1 MATKGH
7 NYFRNKRLIHIDKLE
22 SSEKKVRNIALKTT
36 TKKNDEPEDEV
47 AELSDSENLN
57 LLFKRFSKFL
67 KRRGNKGNQRRYNSK
82 QVDLNNTSS
91 FTCYNCEK
99 QGHIKIEYPNLNK
112 DISAHK
118 RKESKP
124 KERRAYIAWGDND
137 YSTSSSS

>member
-1 MATKGH
+1 
-7 NYFRNKRLIHIDKLE
+7 
-22 SSEKKVRNIALKTT
+22 
-36 TKKNDEPEDEV
+36 V